1 MCSCLQAPVAPG
13 EALWIVTPTTGSVIN
28 GLTSSRHKQSIF
40 FLKPSRKHLGNKT
53 QNYCVSNVSVMC
65 YYKKHLLS
73 VEKIKYL
80 FACTG
85 GITVRNVPRV
95 RTPGAETPW
104 DSAITPSVHTA
115 FLPCVSQVSKRSV
128 SSWTAHIG
136 HINTEHWSDSKI
148 NHFRRTGPPRA
159 IYSHCPISFWGL
171 DTICGIWGK
180 SLTRCVWTKTETY
193 QCRPKG
199 PKEKEEFLY
208 YTNPADNSLSF
219 LLLVN
224 TLLPT
229 QYRPRYHGKGLYRGD

>member
-1 MCSCLQAPVAPG
+1 MGSIYLPLFPQHWFSLCCPLVPVSLVDDGWLSWTSHSCQNVFLPPSSSCPRRST
-13 EALWIVTPTTGSVIN
+13 LDSPTTGSVIN

-53 QNYCVSNVSVMC
+53 QNYCVSNASVMC

-104 DSAITPSVHTA
+104 DPAITPSMHTA
-115 FLPCVSQVSKRSV
+115 FLPYVSQVSKWSV

-136 HINTEHWSDSKI
+136 QQHT
-148 NHFRRTGPPRA
+148 
-159 IYSHCPISFWGL
+159 
-171 DTICGIWGK
+171 
-180 SLTRCVWTKTETY
+180 
-193 QCRPKG
+193 
-199 PKEKEEFLY
+199 
-208 YTNPADNSLSF
+208 
-219 LLLVN
+219 
-224 TLLPT
+224 
-229 QYRPRYHGKGLYRGD
+229 